1 MNNIK
6 SPFLLCGLNIFFNY
20 SDCFMQIAEFIFH
33 FSPAGK
39 QTVSVMIRKN
49 NSKKK
54 TGENNLTTIC
64 KDSHLDL
71 TFLWLEPKQFKR
83 LTNRKTPI
91 LANLRIKYQ
100 EKIQRATCTV
110 FFNWMCLRTLS
121 DYCDVFNTKRAR
133 SCSRKLK
140 WLPIPEKILFWV
152 QNMEPLFLTNQ
163 MFRWKCRNL

>member
-1 MNNIK
+1 MVWISSSIILIVSCK
-6 SPFLLCGLNIFFNY
+6 LQSSFSIFLLREN
-20 SDCFMQIAEFIFH
+20 
-33 FSPAGK
+33 K
-39 QTVSVMIRKN
+39 QYLLWSVKTTAR
-49 NSKKK
+49 KK

-110 FFNWMCLRTLS
+110 FFNWMRLRTLS

-163 MFRWKCRNL
+163 IFRWKCRNL